1 MRSILSIILFSCL
14 CCHSLLSQDIHQLK
28 AYADEQLHRGNFAN
42 ALKEYQ
48 RVLFFDD
55 QHQFEGVYSDM
66 AELYFKLGDFENALV
81 YYDFARKATPG
92 DSLKLE
98 YSFRKILC
106 YFRQGSFL
114 LGLSDLYSLPGS
126 LSPHFEAKKNLYLAI
141 CHFGLDNTGQ
151 SLQYFA
157 EIVDST
163 AMERISSLFTAFE
176 KHKKKYNPD
185 KLEMMSI
192 FIPGLGQFVAGDLKS
207 GLNSIF
213 LLTGIAAYSYHTMRI
228 YGILDGTLVLVTWF
242 YRYYTGGHKKAYE
255 LGVKKIREQRI
266 AAYNQILEI
275 VRQHPSH

>member
-1 MRSILSIILFSCL
+1 VRSILSIILFSCF
-14 CCHSLLSQDIHQLK
+14 CCHSLPSQNIHQLK
-28 AYADEQLHRGNFAN
+28 AYADEQFHRGNLSS

-48 RVLFFDD
+48 RILFFDTR
-55 QHQFEGVYSDM
+55 HQYESVYSDM
-66 AELYFKLGDFENALV
+66 AELYFEQEDFENALV
-81 YYDFARKATPG
+81 YYDFARKAIPC

-98 YSFRKILC
+98 YSFQKILC
-106 YFRQGSFL
+106 YFRQGSYL
-114 LGLSDLYSLPGS
+114 LGLSDLYGLPGT

-141 CHFGLDNTGQ
+141 CHFGMDDTGQ

-163 AMERISSLFTAFE
+163 GLERISSLFRAYE
-176 KHKKKYNPD
+176 KHKKKYDPD

-192 FIPGLGQFVAGDLKS
+192 FIPGLGQFVAGDVKN

-213 LLTGIAAYSYHTMRI
+213 LLTGIAAYSFYTMRI

-255 LGVKKIREQRI
+255 LGVTKIREQQRI
-266 AAYNQILEI
+266 TYDQILEI
-275 VRQHPSH
+275 VRRHPSH